1 MMHRAPGRAHREGIT
16 VVQLMD
22 MFRPKRLRPFG
33 SRMRSGTASG
43 AAATAGASEQA
54 KSLTASRCPTGATDC
69 RSYFSIRTATPI
81 AHSKI
86 ALRKWVIA
94 IYLCLTSLKGVS
106 SMKLH
111 RDIGVSQAAAWFML
125 HRIRQAWGS
134 NGGARFGGPV
144 EVDESY
150 FGGKAR
156 NMHAHKRKQVI
167 KGRGPA
173 GKTIVIGAKDRQ
185 TNRVSARSSKI
196 PTSRRFKASSRRMSR
211 LAQKSTPTST
221 PAMTAYRITRRSATA
236 SKSTS
241 TAWRTRNGIESFWAT
256 LKRAHKGV
264 FHKIS
269 PKHLDKYIQEFAS
282 KHNIRDLGTLDQMLD
297 TVASMVGHGCS
308 TGISLRTTVLALGL
322 GRSSARAK
330 LSGVAPF
337 RSRSAI
343 IIGFLIVLYSSCE
356 FVSIGSSGPVQ
367 AAYGRWHL
375 RPRDSS
381 VC

>member
-1 MMHRAPGRAHREGIT
+1 MMHRAPGRAHREGVT

-22 MFRPKRLRPFG
+22 MFPNEE
-33 SRMRSGTASG
+33 
-43 AAATAGASEQA
+43 AATLWFEDAIWHGERCCGHCGSLRTSEVPNG
-54 KSLTASRCPTGATDC
+54 KPMPYWCTDC
-69 RSYFSIRTATPI
+69 RSYFSIRTSTPI

-156 NMHAHKRKQVI
+156 NMHAHKREQAI
-167 KGRGPA
+167 KGRGPS
-173 GKTIVIGAKDRQ
+173 GKTAVVGMKDRQ
-185 TNRVSARSSKI
+185 TNKVRAKVVKNTDAPTLQGFVLDNSAPDAKVY
-196 PTSRRFKASSRRMSR
+196 TDDA
-211 LAQKSTPTST
+211 LAYSGL
-221 PAMTAYRITRRSATA
+221 TRDREAVRHSVGEYVRQQAHT
-236 SKSTS
+236 
-241 TAWRTRNGIESFWAT
+241 NGIESFWAT

-297 TVASMVGHGCS
+297 TVACMVGHRLLYRDL
-308 TGISLRTTVLALGL
+308 IADNGL
-322 GRSSARAK
+322 
-330 LSGVAPF
+330 
-337 RSRSAI
+337 
-343 IIGFLIVLYSSCE
+343 
-356 FVSIGSSGPVQ
+356 SSG
-367 AAYGRWHL
+367 AR
-375 RPRDSS
+375 S
-381 VC
+381 